1 MIQSLSWNDSANMLT
16 AIADSKFTV
25 WYYPNTVFVDRDHDI
40 SLKWQLLMI

>member
-25 WYYPNTVFVDRDHDI
+25 WYYPNTVFVDRDLVNRTVFSKDAR
-40 SLKWQLLMI
+40 